1 MPPATPAF
9 RLPSCPHPPPTPFP
23 AGRGRP
29 RLFHARGF
37 APCIPGT
44 EPMVRRN
51 NGRKRFPA
59 RVPPGLRS
67 RGAGGGS
74 PRRNK
79 VKVSPFPAGEGGWG
93 DRGQEGNLKAGVA
106 GGKESKLPAGQRQRP
121 PKPTRK
127 KQAPLRAGTA
137 GDSQC
142 RVPSNP
148 GDARGEAPCMRKLKI
163 SPFPAGEERSASAGW
178 GDILPLRGRRAG
190 NKAKGRGG
198 GQPQPPLSLL
208 TEKPTPQPAESPTPK
223 NKEIQY
229 VGK

>member
-1 MPPATPAF
+1 MPPANPAF
-9 RLPSCPHPPPTPFP
+9 SLPSCPHPPSPLPLRGRGSPKVYFVGGFAPGTPALNRLRHVQTVPNRHP
-23 AGRGRP
+23 AGSLLSLPPATPAFSLLLCPHPPDPLPLRGRGRP

-44 EPMVRRN
+44 EPMVRRK

-79 VKVSPFPAGEGGWG
+79 VKVSPFPAGE
-93 DRGQEGNLKAGVA
+93 
-106 GGKESKLPAGQRQRP
+106 
-121 PKPTRK
+121 
-127 KQAPLRAGTA
+127 
-137 GDSQC
+137 
-142 RVPSNP
+142 
-148 GDARGEAPCMRKLKI
+148 
-163 SPFPAGEERSASAGW
+163 ERSASAGR
-178 GDILPLRGRRAG
+178 GDILPLRGRGAG
-190 NKAKGRGG
+190 NKAKGRFSR
-198 GQPQPPLSLL
+198 QPSKPPLPPLL